1 MGMRH
6 ARHRLSVAAVAM
18 LLVACGGGQNISP
31 ATAPAGS
38 STPPIVP
45 TATSGGAASIGP
57 VVLYA
62 EHAPASNSRGAN
74 IVQYDLSTQRRLSS
88 FEVGTSLEDDV
99 QQTVAG
105 DGRVIVNLRD
115 RIVSYAYDGSDA
127 RELRHAQPGGAFIGI
142 AISPNLS
149 KLALME
155 QTGYQCPTPA
165 PTPVEGLLCR
175 DYRDITQAVVIDA
188 SSGHEVL
195 TVRQVD
201 PRLVVYYGQLALP
214 SWRQDGTGFVVSGYT
229 YSEAPGGLAT
239 LILDG
244 TVRLDR
250 PAAWMNLAPDGHHA
264 VDMQGEI
271 SSLSEPIVR
280 HGVAII
286 DLDSEA
292 TLGSVADP
300 ALNFDPT
307 EWSPDGK
314 EFLYSTYRLVDRSD
328 QPGSRMPD
336 ESTRTWH
343 VLLADG
349 SSTRDESD
357 LYAAR
362 RRWYGSRVVEYRCQ
376 GQLVP
381 SATDQCY
388 GPSQLLPLSISI
400 GGVHIDDA
408 INFRLIAFLDM

>member
-1 MGMRH
+1 MRH
-6 ARHRLSVAAVAM
+6 IHDGLSVAAVAM
-18 LLVACGGGQNISP
+18 LLVACGGGQSASP
-31 ATAPAGS
+31 ATSSAGLTTPA
-38 STPPIVP
+38 IVP
-45 TATSGGAASIGP
+45 TATSDGTPSIGP
-57 VVLYA
+57 VVLYTK
-62 EHAPASNSRGAN
+62 HAAGSDSSLVD
-74 IVQYDLSTQRRLSS
+74 IVQYDLSTQRQLSS
-88 FEVGTSLEDDV
+88 FAVGTSLGDL

-105 DGRVIVNLRD
+105 DGRVIVNRRD
-115 RIVSYAYDGSDA
+115 RVVSYAYDGSDA
-127 RELRHAQPGGAFIGI
+127 RELRHAQPGGAFIGM
-142 AISPNLS
+142 AISPDLS
-149 KLALME
+149 KLALTE

-165 PTPVEGLLCR
+165 PTPVEGLICR
-175 DYRDITQAVVIDA
+175 DYRDITEAVVIDA

-195 TVRQVD
+195 TVPQVD

-239 LILDG
+239 LMLDG
-244 TVRLDR
+244 RVRLDR

-307 EWSPDGK
+307 EWSPDSK
-314 EFLYSTYRLVDRSD
+314 EFLYSTYRLVDRPD

-349 SSTRDESD
+349 SGTRDETD
-357 LYAAR
+357 LYATR
-362 RRWYGSRVVEYRCQ
+362 RRWYGSRVVEYRCKQ
-376 GQLVP
+376 QLVP
-381 SATDQCY
+381 GATDQCY
-388 GPSQLLPLSISI
+388 GANQLLPLSISI

-408 INFRLIAFLDM
+408 INFRLVAFLDM